1 MRRRA
6 QTEALFNHTSQ
17 YRCRTGKYA
26 DIRPLS
32 TFLTL
37 HGHFIKQ
44 TVGVNLEDAAVNNR
58 PLGKV

>member
-1 MRRRA
+1 MRRRP
-6 QTEALFNHTSQ
+6 QTETSFNHISQ
-17 YRCRTGKYA
+17 FRCRTGKYA

-32 TFLTL
+32 AFLTL

-44 TVGVNLEDAAVNNR
+44 AVGVNLEDAAVNNR